1 MTLEKRQELHGML
14 PKTIGLDYAHA
25 KPAPHALRCLGA
37 VGEMS
42 AAQSCPQV
50 PARSTHPSTIHPPTL
65 PTPIPSRP
73 PPLSHRQRAAIG
85 DETVASK
92 DL

>member
-1 MTLEKRQELHGML
+1 ML
-14 PKTIGLDYAHA
+14 CGTMGLDLAHA

-65 PTPIPSRP
+65 PTPTTAP
-73 PPLSHRQRAAIG
+73 PPHPLPPTAL
-85 DETVASK
+85 EP
-92 DL
+92 